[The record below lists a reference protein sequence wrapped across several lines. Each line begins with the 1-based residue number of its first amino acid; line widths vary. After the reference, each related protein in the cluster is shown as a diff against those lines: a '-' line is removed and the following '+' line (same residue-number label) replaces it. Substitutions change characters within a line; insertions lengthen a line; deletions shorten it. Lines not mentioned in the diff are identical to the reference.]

1 MAPLAVLFDFDG
13 VLADTENI
21 HVAAWQ
27 RTFATLGWEMSD
39 ETCARAMEMD
49 DRAFLAEVFATHKIE
64 GGDVEGWVCRKQ
76 VLTITML
83 NDSPR
88 VFPGVHALVRALR
101 SRVRLA
107 VVSTTWRANITA
119 VLSAAQLS
127 DDFEVIV
134 GKEDVTCSKP
144 DPEPYTLAVARLG
157 IDPGQAVALEDTA
170 AGLHAARGAGVRAIA
185 VGHRQPRGDWCG
197 ESEFIASVAHTQEL
211 LALLGLAG

>member
-1 MAPLAVLFDFDG
+1 MAPIALLFDFDG

-39 ETCARAMEMD
+39 EVCARAMEMD
-49 DRAFLAEVFATHKIE
+49 DRAFLAEVFATRKIE

-76 VLTITML
+76 VLTMTML

-107 VVSTTWRANITA
+107 VVSTTWRANITT
-119 VLSAAQLS
+119 VLSAAGLS

-134 GKEDVTCSKP
+134 GKEDVTRAKP
-144 DPEPYTLAVARLG
+144 DPEPYTLALARLG

-170 AGLHAARGAGVRAIA
+170 TGLRSARGAGVRAIA
-185 VGHRQPRGDWCG
+185 VGHRQPRGDWYA
-197 ESEFIASVAHTQEL
+197 EAEFIASVAHTQEL